1 MAEYRL
7 TSRAGADLAG
17 IADYAIEAFGVE
29 QARRYRDESE
39 ACFESLAGSPRLG
52 RDASQL
58 VPGPRRFEHRSQ
70 TIFYAE
76 EGEGVLII
84 RILHVGMDAL
94 RHL

>member
-17 IADYAIEAFGVE
+17 IADYTIEAFGVE
-29 QARRYRDESE
+29 QARRYRDELE
-39 ACFESLAGSPRLG
+39 ACFKSLAGNPRLG

-58 VPGPRRFEHRSQ
+58 VPGLRRFEHRSH

-76 EGEGVLII
+76 EKQGVLTI

-94 RHL
+94 HHL